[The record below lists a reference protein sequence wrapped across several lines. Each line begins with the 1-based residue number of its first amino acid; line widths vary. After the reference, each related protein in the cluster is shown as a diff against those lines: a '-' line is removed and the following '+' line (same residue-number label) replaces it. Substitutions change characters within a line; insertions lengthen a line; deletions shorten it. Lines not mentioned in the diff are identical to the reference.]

1 MLEAQFAS
9 KFERDVKSLVKKR
22 YDIGLLREVV
32 RLVLED
38 TEESSAIL
46 KQRHN
51 MHRLT
56 GTWSGSNECHVA
68 IAGDWLVIWKTAT
81 IWPSSNARAHVTSC
95 PAETFDTSISPDISL
110 DSKKSRRARPPH
122 CKKGFLIYIPEFVH
136 NSVNQL
142 ASDAFS
148 FSDNYLFS
156 NSRFSNP
163 FFLNASSAETRL

>member
-1 MLEAQFAS
+1 MLEAQFTS

-46 KQRHN
+46 KRRHN

-81 IWPSSNARAHVTSC
+81 IWPSSNARAHMTSC
-95 PAETFDTSISPDISL
+95 PAETFTCL
-110 DSKKSRRARPPH
+110 PP
-122 CKKGFLIYIPEFVH
+122 LWAME
-136 NSVNQL
+136 
-142 ASDAFS
+142 
-148 FSDNYLFS
+148 
-156 NSRFSNP
+156 
-163 FFLNASSAETRL
+163 